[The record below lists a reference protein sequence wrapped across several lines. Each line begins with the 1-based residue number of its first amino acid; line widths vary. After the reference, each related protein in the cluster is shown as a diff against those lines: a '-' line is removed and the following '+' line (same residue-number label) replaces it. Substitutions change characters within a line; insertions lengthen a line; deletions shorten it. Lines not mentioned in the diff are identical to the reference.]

1 MKNTLTKLVAI
12 LLLFFAFSG
21 GFVVKADETKYIKE
35 YKEILVGTE
44 TKYLITLTN
53 GENLLADEVF
63 PEKNVLTF
71 KVGDEET
78 TMSFSPVDTSVITS
92 LIEQSD
98 KANNRQM
105 LLVYATIIASLSFF
119 ASIYQLTF
127 GRYDFKGR
135 TIVEIL
141 MIWSAISTSV
151 FFFMNIFSIGAAKEN
166 NYKNLVVLE
175 GVKIHVEQTGGEI
188 PLIEEAILG
197 SGELN
202 VLYLID
208 KEKLVE
214 VDHRLADYVTED
226 FAIEK
231 ESGDVYVKSQKTGKF
246 KKVQP

>member
-1 MKNTLTKLVAI
+1 MT
-12 LLLFFAFSG
+12 FA
-21 GFVVKADETKYIKE
+21 
-35 YKEILVGTE
+35 
-44 TKYLITLTN
+44 
-53 GENLLADEVF
+53 
-63 PEKNVLTF
+63 
-71 KVGDEET
+71 
-78 TMSFSPVDTSVITS
+78 
-92 LIEQSD
+92 
-98 KANNRQM
+98 
-105 LLVYATIIASLSFF
+105 
-119 ASIYQLTF
+119 
-127 GRYDFKGR
+127 RYNFKGK

-175 GVKIHVEQTGGEI
+175 GVRIHIEQTGGEI

-202 VLYLID
+202 GLYLID
-208 KEKLVE
+208 TKKLVE

>member
-1 MKNTLTKLVAI
+1 MKNALTKLIAI
-12 LLLFFAFSG
+12 LLLFFAFSVVS
-21 GFVVKADETKYIKE
+21 VVKAEETKYIKE
-35 YKEILVGTE
+35 YKEILVGAE

-63 PEKNVLTF
+63 PDKNVLTF

-78 TMSFSPVDTSVITS
+78 TMSFSPVDTSVITR

-98 KANNRQM
+98 KADNRQT
-105 LLVYATIIASLSFF
+105 LLVYATIIAL
-119 ASIYQLTF
+119 LTF
-127 GRYDFKGR
+127 LVLVFFLTFAGYNFKGR
-135 TIVEIL
+135 TVVEIL

-175 GVKIHVEQTGGEI
+175 GVRIHIEQTGGEI

-231 ESGDVYVKSQKTGKF
+231 ESGDVYVKSQKTGDF